1 MKLASREQTYTV
13 NLTRDEMETIL
24 TALEV
29 DLGIVV
35 EDDFV
40 PVEKQYKRVSVERD
54 VQAYNTLA
62 DAYGVDKY
70 TVSEFI
76 EE

>member
-1 MKLASREQTYTV
+1 MKSASRKQTYTV
-13 NLTRDEMETIL
+13 NITREEMETIL

-29 DLGIVV
+29 DLGIVA

-40 PVEKQYKRVSVERD
+40 PVGEQYKRVSVERD

-62 DAYGVDKY
+62 VAYGVDKY